1 MKHRDVVAALG
12 FVLGIVGVPFAYAQE
27 TFPVRQRPV
36 LWNTAT
42 FKSWN

>member
-27 TFPVRQRPV
+27 NLP
-36 LWNTAT
+36 AT